1 MTFELNIP
9 ATIAVVAVLVAFL
22 LYWLEHHFWGTVL
35 LGVAVISTVTY
46 CETRPERIA
55 WRKAKVEAEVEA
67 ERRARIPHVIREAD
81 GCKVYAFTAGSKEH
95 YFTRCAGMVTTDR
108 NYEVK
113 KSCGKNCTKT
123 EQHTE
128 TIVTKDES

>member
-1 MTFELNIP
+1 MNGPLI
-9 ATIAVVAVLVAFL
+9 
-22 LYWLEHHFWGTVL
+22 
-35 LGVAVISTVTY
+35 GVAIGLVIMGLGMWRDKSLAAGFGVVVVVLSAITY
-46 CETRPERIA
+46 CETTP
-55 WRKAKVEAEVEA
+55 EAEAKRRATAEA

-128 TIVTKDES
+128 TIVTKD

>member
-9 ATIAVVAVLVAFL
+9 ATIAVVAIIIAVILMLLEHAFTAVLFMLVAL
-22 LYWLEHHFWGTVL
+22 VS
-35 LGVAVISTVTY
+35 VITY
-46 CETRPERIA
+46 CENRPEKI
-55 WRKAKVEAEVEA
+55 A
-67 ERRARIPHVIREAD
+67 ERRAEAEAARRAAIPHVIREAD
-81 GCKVYAFTAGSKEH
+81 GCKVYEFTAYGKTH
-95 YFTRCAGMVTTDR
+95 FFTRCADSVTTDR

-128 TIVTKDES
+128 TIVTKAAP